1 MLITGRK
8 RVARLSSALPD
19 HRQILRGGLPG
30 HYHQGGDPSL
40 QIASPKILTFIEK
53 NPTLK
58 KVGFFRFFFRK
69 NQTVF
74 TLRDIYVKR
83 EIMDTF
89 FDTREAEGRIAYL
102 NLNLADIVKGKKT
115 IHFTEDKYEVYDFE
129 QTAWTTSV
137 ESYGEI
143 KTVHRPFR
151 DYNDFQIDYNKVKK
165 LQTLSQ
171 TEGRRGYIVGFFR
184 ECAVVWDITDMD
196 LEGRRRDVNCTV
208 TTADYGK
215 KRVKTE
221 IGLTEKD
228 AIYVKDYDGQD
239 NKN

>member
-1 MLITGRK
+1 
-8 RVARLSSALPD
+8 
-19 HRQILRGGLPG
+19 
-30 HYHQGGDPSL
+30 
-40 QIASPKILTFIEK
+40 
-53 NPTLK
+53 
-58 KVGFFRFFFRK
+58 
-69 NQTVF
+69 
-74 TLRDIYVKR
+74 
-83 EIMDTF
+83 MDTF

-165 LQTLSQ
+165 LQTLSR

-228 AIYVKDYDGQD
+228 AIYVKDYGGQD